1 MTVREYLKD
10 CNKYADVT
18 FIKAR
23 ARKDANTPS
32 YHEEYQTTPIRT
44 IAELE
49 KSNLMDYYVLNDKQC
64 PIDWL
69 SGVSWKVAFDSGR
82 LISLLIISK
91 EDLEMLYS
99 KEQAS
104 SIIDYIDKKIKSK

>member
-1 MTVREYLKD
+1 MTVREYLKG

-23 ARKDANTPS
+23 ARKDANTPG
-32 YHEEYQTTPIRT
+32 YHAEYQTTPIRT
-44 IAELE
+44 LAEWE
-49 KSNLMDYYVLNDKQC
+49 KSNLMDYYILNDKQC

-69 SGVSWKVAFDSGR
+69 SGASWKVAFDNGR
-82 LISLLIISK
+82 LISLLVISK
-91 EDLEMLYS
+91 EDLEMLFS

-104 SIIDYIDKKIKSK
+104 RMTECISKKINSR

>member
-23 ARKDANTPS
+23 ARKDARTPG
-32 YHEEYQTTPIRT
+32 YHVEYQTTPIRT
-44 IAELE
+44 LAEWE
-49 KSNLMDYYVLNDKQC
+49 KSNLMNYYILNDKQC

-69 SGVSWKVAFDSGR
+69 SGAIWKYAFNSGR
-82 LISLLIISK
+82 LISLLVISK
-91 EDLEMLYS
+91 EDLETLFS

-104 SIIDYIDKKIKSK
+104 SMIEYIDKKIKI

>member
-18 FIKAR
+18 FIKAI
-23 ARKDANTPS
+23 ARKDEHTS
-32 YHEEYQTTPIRT
+32 GYHAEYQTTPIRMLV
-44 IAELE
+44 EWE
-49 KSNLMDYYVLNDKQC
+49 KSNLMDYYILNDKQC

-69 SGVSWKVAFDSGR
+69 SGAHWKVDFDNGR
-82 LISLLIISK
+82 LISLLVISK

-99 KEQAS
+99 KEQVA
-104 SIIDYIDKKIKSK
+104 SIIEYIDKKIKSK